1 MRGGGLVEWRE
12 TRREGGAYASAERV
26 EVMNVMMVIES
37 RLLFTEYGRSHSY
50 VSHKYQIWAYTMKEF
65 PGKHTA
71 TKLLHYAV
79 VVVIIV

>member
-1 MRGGGLVEWRE
+1 
-12 TRREGGAYASAERV
+12 
-26 EVMNVMMVIES
+26 MMVIES